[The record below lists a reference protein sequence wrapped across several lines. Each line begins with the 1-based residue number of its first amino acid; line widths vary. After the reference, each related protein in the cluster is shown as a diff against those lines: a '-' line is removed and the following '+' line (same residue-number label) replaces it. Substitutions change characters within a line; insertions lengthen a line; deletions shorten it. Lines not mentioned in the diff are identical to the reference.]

1 MQPAS
6 VSFALRGPWLSVR
19 WLFCA
24 SKYCHLCPCPQFSV
38 GLGTGLAFLNN
49 LGSIVVALG
58 GRPGGQVVFV
68 SLFSVANAMGKRCA
82 IRAGELYS
90 YP

>member
-1 MQPAS
+1 MRSGCFVHQS
-6 VSFALRGPWLSVR
+6 IFL
-19 WLFCA
+19 
-24 SKYCHLCPCPQFSV
+24 LCPCLQFSV

-68 SLFSVANAMGKRCA
+68 SLFSVANAMGKRCSGA
-82 IRAGELYS
+82 
-90 YP
+90 